1 MINISEKNS
10 KTDEY
15 KKFEKTEWATVD
27 REHYNNRDIDFE
39 SKYFFLEAREK
50 GELFGVADMK
60 IQAGVCE
67 IDTVL
72 ISHKKRG
79 QGIGKQLV
87 QKVEEIAK
95 KEGAHKLFLITGKHW
110 KAVDFYNSLNY
121 EITGERKND
130 LGNVDFVEFT
140 KFI

>member
-1 MINISEKNS
+1 MISISNRKS

-27 REHYNNRDIDFE
+27 KEHYDKRDIDFE
-39 SKYFFLEAREK
+39 SKYFFLEAKEK
-50 GELFGVADMK
+50 GVLFGVTDMK

-79 QGIGKQLV
+79 EGIGRQLM
-87 QKVEEIAK
+87 QRVEEIVK

-110 KAVDFYNSLNY
+110 RAVNFYNSLGY
-121 EITGERKND
+121 KITGERKND
-130 LGNVDFVEFT
+130 LGNIDFVEFT